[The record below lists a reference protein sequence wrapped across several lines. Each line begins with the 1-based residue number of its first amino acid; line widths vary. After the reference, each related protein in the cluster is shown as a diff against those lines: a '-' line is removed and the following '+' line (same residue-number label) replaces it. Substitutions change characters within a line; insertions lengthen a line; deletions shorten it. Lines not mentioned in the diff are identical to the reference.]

1 MRRSIDL
8 ALDGDAQSENVML
21 GLTDVRTQFV
31 EDADAFNNLL
41 NDVID
46 LDGVT
51 RERGYC
57 GISWLSLGVTFVS
70 KKRKKPLIA
79 PLARH
84 TRRSAMRQTHVQHTT
99 CLWNDLA
106 RTRAV
111 AGAAAAR
118 ARAYKLLPV
127 LILSF

>member
-21 GLTDVRTQFV
+21 GLTDVRTHFV
-31 EDADAFNNLL
+31 EDVDALNNLL

-57 GISWLSLGVTFVS
+57 GISWLSLGSTFVS

-79 PLARH
+79 PLACH
-84 TRRSAMRQTHVQHTT
+84 TRRSAMRQTHAQRTT
-99 CLWNDLA
+99 GLWRDLA

-111 AGAAAAR
+111 AGATAAR

-127 LILSF
+127 LISSF